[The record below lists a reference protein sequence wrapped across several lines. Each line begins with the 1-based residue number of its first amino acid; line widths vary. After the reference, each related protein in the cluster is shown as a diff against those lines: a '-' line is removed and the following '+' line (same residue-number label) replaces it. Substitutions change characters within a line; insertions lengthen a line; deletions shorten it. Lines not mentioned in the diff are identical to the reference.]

1 MGTPTQ
7 TNMSKRI
14 FTDEQV
20 KQLRSNSN
28 VSACSS
34 KSITYSEEF
43 KLKALIQYKEGL
55 TSREIFTLAG
65 FDLDVVGKEIPKEC
79 LYRWRRRTGKRSG
92 RPKTRGV
99 TKEDKIK
106 RLEAQVAYLKAEN
119 SFLAHLRARRAE

>member
-14 FTDEQV
+14 FTNEQV
-20 KQLRSNSN
+20 EQIQRNSN
-28 VSACSS
+28 VSACSH
-34 KSITYSEEF
+34 KSITYSEDF
-43 KLKALIQYKEGL
+43 KLKALAQYKEGL

-65 FDLDVVGKEIPKEC
+65 FDVEMIGKKTPKGC
-79 LYRWRRRTGKRSG
+79 LRRWRRSTGKRGG

-99 TKEDKIK
+99 TEEDKIK

-119 SFLAHLRARRAE
+119 SFLAHLRAKRAE